1 MQMVRPRGAIILKST
16 FAANKPLN
24 LAPAVIDEI
33 TVIGSRCGP
42 FKEAIRALAA
52 KQIDVV
58 SLIHRRMKL
67 DQGVEAM
74 KLAARPGVLKI
85 ILTMASG

>member
-1 MQMVRPRGAIILKST
+1 MLKT
-16 FAANKPLN
+16 TAAAGKPMN

-33 TVIGSRCGP
+33 TILGSRCGP
-42 FKEAIRALAA
+42 FREALAA
-52 KQIDVV
+52 LSAGRIDVA

-74 KLAARPGVLKI
+74 ALAARPGVIKVL
-85 ILTMASG
+85 LMME